1 MIEVPVFK
9 HGPDICLEAASRIT
23 AAAIQS
29 GAIDAK
35 DIDAID
41 NYLEAI
47 YQRLASKLRQ
57 R

>member
-1 MIEVPVFK
+1 MMEVPVFK
-9 HGPDICLEAASRIT
+9 HVPDICLEAASRIT

>member
-1 MIEVPVFK
+1 METPVFK
-9 HGPDICLEAASRIT
+9 HSSDICLEAASYIT
-23 AAAIQS
+23 AAAMQS
-29 GAIDAK
+29 GAVDAK

-41 NYLEAI
+41 NYLETI